1 MAISVMGGSF
11 RSVDGGSGITKA
23 ATSVGWS
30 RPRGSGL
37 GVRALAGERGPAQAP
52 SDPGGAE
59 GIAMRY
65 ACAFM
70 EAG

>member
-1 MAISVMGGSF
+1 MSVMAMGSLWVE
-11 RSVDGGSGITKA
+11 RGMGRNHEGRDLRW
-23 ATSVGWS
+23 WS

-37 GVRALAGERGPAQAP
+37 GSGRAPGERGPAQAP

-70 EAG
+70 DAG

>member
-1 MAISVMGGSF
+1 MNHEGRDLRF
-11 RSVDGGSGITKA
+11 R
-23 ATSVGWS
+23 WS

-37 GVRALAGERGPAQAP
+37 GAWADAGERGPAQAP
-52 SDPGGAE
+52 TDPGGAE